1 MANNYRYM
9 GDSLADIEISKDG
22 EIYYVRMT
30 LPTGEVVSMENE
42 NFEEILEEIANDLQ
56 DRYPA

>member
-1 MANNYRYM
+1 MENNYRCM
-9 GDSLADIEISKDG
+9 GEGLADIEISKDG

-30 LPTGEVVSMENE
+30 LPNGEVVNMENE
-42 NFEEILEEIANDLQ
+42 NFEEILEEISNDLQ

>member
-1 MANNYRYM
+1 MADN
-9 GDSLADIEISKDG
+9 LADIEISKDG
-22 EIYYVRMT
+22 EVYYVKMT
-30 LPTGEVVSMENE
+30 LPSGELVTMENE

>member
-1 MANNYRYM
+1 MPNNYRCM
-9 GDSLADIEISKDG
+9 GESLADIEISKDG

-30 LPTGEVVSMENE
+30 LPSGEVVSMENE

>member
-1 MANNYRYM
+1 M
-9 GDSLADIEISKDG
+9 GESLADIEISKDG

-30 LPTGEVVSMENE
+30 LPSGEVVSMENE
-42 NFEEILEEIANDLQ
+42 NFEEILEEIANDLS

>member
-1 MANNYRYM
+1 MHNNYRYM
-9 GDSLADIEISKDG
+9 GENLADIEISKDG

-30 LPTGEVVSMENE
+30 LPSGEVVSMENE
-42 NFEEILEEIANDLQ
+42 NFEEILEEIANDLE